1 MFLGTLTMRFILL
14 LLLLGF
20 FTLPAAALS
29 PEERG
34 LEIAREADRRDQGW
48 GNFSADLT
56 MVLKNRA
63 GETSVRRIRAFNLE
77 VPEDGDKSLLVFHS
91 PADVAGTK
99 FLTFSHK
106 RGDDDQWLYLP
117 ALKRVKRISAANKG
131 GAFMGSEFSYEDMS
145 APELEKFT
153 YKYLRDDNYK
163 GRQVFVIERYPL
175 DRHSLYSHQVVWID
189 RQYYIPWKIQYYN
202 RRGVH
207 LKTLTYHKY
216 KRYLGQYW
224 RPGKMLMINHRNGKA
239 TALVW
244 KHYRFRDGEITA
256 SMFDPQALATQ

>member
-1 MFLGTLTMRFILL
+1 MKKRLSVVFVHC
-14 LLLLGF
+14 LLLLG
-20 FTLPAAALS
+20 AAAPLWAAT

-56 MVLKNRA
+56 MVLRNRA

-131 GAFMGSEFSYEDMS
+131 GAFMGSEFSYEDMG

-153 YKYLRDDNYK
+153 YRWLRDDDYK
-163 GRQVFVIERYPL
+163 GRRVFVIERVPV
-175 DRHSLYSHQVVWID
+175 DRHSLYSRQVVWID
-189 RQYYIPWKIQYYN
+189 QEFYIPWKVAYYN
-202 RRGVH
+202 RRGDH

-216 KRYLGQYW
+216 KHYLGRYW
-224 RPGKMLMINHRNGKA
+224 RPGRMLMVNHRNGKA

-244 KHYRFRDGEITA
+244 QHYRFRDPAIDGDR
-256 SMFDPQALATQ
+256 FDPQRLGIE